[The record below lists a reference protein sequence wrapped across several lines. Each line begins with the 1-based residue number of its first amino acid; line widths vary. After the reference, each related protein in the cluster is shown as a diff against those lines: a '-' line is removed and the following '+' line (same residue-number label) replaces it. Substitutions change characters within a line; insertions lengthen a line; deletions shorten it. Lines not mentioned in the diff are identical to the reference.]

1 MALRYMEVKYEIL
14 RLIEGLKPH
23 SKVPSRQWLCKKCG
37 VARSTVDK
45 AIAELIEENHLYTM
59 KGSGT
64 YIQERKGMAAITNFG
79 VILPFIMEGGYPKLL
94 NGIEQYA
101 SKNNINIIVCSSEN
115 IPQKQHN
122 YVLRMVD
129 SNIDGCIVIPSI
141 NSEMNYNSFSLLKE
155 RGIPFVFCNRFVDG
169 LDVPFLGNNNYY
181 GEYAATKHMI
191 DSGCRNIAYMS
202 PRKYSTS
209 VERYYGFI
217 TAMLDNHME
226 IHTECFLHDN
236 VPVEKLKYE
245 IAEIFSKPVYPDGVV
260 CFNDTMASYLYPI
273 LSEKGLAIGQDV
285 KIIGYDDGPICEN
298 MRVPLSSVSTK
309 AEQVGYEAAKLLMEM
324 VLKMADG
331 KTGSIRLFNP
341 ELKLRQSSQG
351 AIGPDQ

>member
-1 MALRYMEVKYEIL
+1 MALRYVEVKYEIL

-23 SKVPSRQWLCKKCG
+23 SRVPSRQWLCKKCG

-64 YIQERKGMAAITNFG
+64 YIQEREGVAAITNFG

-101 SKNNINIIVCSSEN
+101 SKNNINVIVCSSEN
-115 IPQKQHN
+115 TPQRQHN
-122 YVLRMVD
+122 YVMRMID
-129 SNIDGCIVIPSI
+129 SKIDGCIVIPSI
-141 NSEMNYNSFSLLKE
+141 NSEMNYHSFSLLKE

-169 LDVPFLGNNNYY
+169 LDAPFLGNNNYY

-191 DSGCRNIAYMS
+191 DVGCKTIAYMS
-202 PRKYSTS
+202 PTKYSTS
-209 VERYYGFI
+209 VERYYGFV
-217 TAMLDNHME
+217 TAMLDNQME
-226 IHTECFLHDN
+226 LHTEYFLHDN
-236 VPVEKLKYE
+236 VPVEKLKYQA
-245 IAEIFSKPVYPDGVV
+245 AEIFSSPAYPDGVV
-260 CFNDTMASYLYPI
+260 CFNDIMASYLYPI
-273 LSEKGLAIGQDV
+273 LSEKGLAIGRDV
-285 KIIGYDDGPICEN
+285 RMIGYDDGPICEN

-324 VLKMADG
+324 SLKRADG
-331 KTGSIRLFNP
+331 RTGSIRLFNP
-341 ELKLRQSSQG
+341 ELKLRQSSLG
-351 AIGPDQ
+351 AGRSNQ